1 MKLVLIAG
9 AQRSG
14 TTLLQT
20 LLANALGAPVLP
32 ESHIL
37 CDILTAHKRALQ
49 SWNKTRF
56 YYCTEDDLRDFFRA
70 FANRHIEDLART
82 ETSQSTLVL
91 KDPNFVQVL
100 PEAAAI
106 FPECQRIVCVR
117 DPRDIVASFLRIG
130 KREGPEATS
139 RYSRRDIHFI
149 AKKVLASYAPLTGA
163 SSPQDVILVRY
174 EKLAAEPK
182 GTLRALA
189 EETGLQISYEKL
201 SNLNWLAPEARHD
214 PTWVSDLEGQNVNPA
229 NVGAFR
235 DVMERSEIKI
245 VQKICAGVMADFG
258 YEPISTD
265 PPKPKLPPSLAR
277 RILRFVKRRVRG
289 KPRDTVVGVHK

>member
-1 MKLVLIAG
+1 M
-9 AQRSG
+9 
-14 TTLLQT
+14 
-20 LLANALGAPVLP
+20 
-32 ESHIL
+32 
-37 CDILTAHKRALQ
+37 
-49 SWNKTRF
+49 
-56 YYCTEDDLRDFFRA
+56 
-70 FANRHIEDLART
+70 
-82 ETSQSTLVL
+82 
-91 KDPNFVQVL
+91 
-100 PEAAAI
+100 
-106 FPECQRIVCVR
+106 
-117 DPRDIVASFLRIG
+117 RIG

-139 RYSRRDIHFI
+139 RYGRRDIHFI
-149 AKKVLASYAPLTGA
+149 AKKVVASYAPLTGA

-189 EETGLQISYEKL
+189 DETGLQISYEKL

-265 PPKPKLPPSLAR
+265 PPKPKLPPSFGR
-277 RILRFVKRRVRG
+277 RVLYFVKRRVRG